1 MQKEWEESLANLNLS
16 KLKQDINWEV
26 VFGDMSKV
34 AKKQLQ
40 QVKKQL
46 QDFKKSPEFKNATPE
61 QIKVMEEALN
71 NINNALVDK
80 GGFFEVLVNLLMST
94 NSLLLK

>member
-46 QDFKKSPEFKNATPE
+46 QDFKKSPEFKKCYSGTDQSDGGSFE
-61 QIKVMEEALN
+61 QHK
-71 NINNALVDK
+71 
-80 GGFFEVLVNLLMST
+80 
-94 NSLLLK
+94 